1 MREITDQTKIR
12 NWISEHH
19 IQDCFDTTDLEFQAY
34 QYEKGEYLTTPGGPF
49 QNILF
54 LISGTIRIYGV
65 RQDGSMSPV
74 TQSSDNMLIGDLE
87 YHDNGTS
94 SFFTEARSTVIC
106 LSLSVNRYRPLLDRD
121 LRFLH
126 VLLASCSVK
135 LRSFASFDTATHT
148 VEERILMYM
157 RNSSPYREIHGIENA
172 VLNLRCSRRQLQRTL
187 KKLCENGQIEKTGK
201 GHYRLKDKSSEMIS
215 S

>member
-1 MREITDQTKIR
+1 MREITNQVKIQHWITKHHIR
-12 NWISEHH
+12 NF
-19 IQDCFDTTDLEFQAY
+19 FDTPNLEFQAY
-34 QYEKGEYLTTPGGPF
+34 QYEKGEYLTTPGGPL

-74 TQSSDNMLIGDLE
+74 TQISNNTLIGDLE

-94 SFFTEARSTVIC
+94 GFFTEARSTVIC
-106 LSLSVNRYRPLLDRD
+106 LSLSVNRYRSLLDRD

-126 VLLASCSVK
+126 VLLASCSIK
-135 LRSFASFDTATHT
+135 LRSFASFDTAAHT

-157 RNSSPYREIHGIENA
+157 HNSSPDREINGIENA
-172 VLNLRCSRRQLQRTL
+172 VINLRCSRRQLQRTL
-187 KKLCENGQIEKTGK
+187 KKLCENGQIKKIGK
-201 GHYRLKDKSSEMIS
+201 GHYRLNDE
-215 S
+215 

>member
-1 MREITDQTKIR
+1 MREITDQLKIR
-12 NWISEHH
+12 SWIAEHH
-19 IQDCFDTTDLEFQAY
+19 IQDCFDTPNLEFQAY
-34 QYEKGEYLTTPGGPF
+34 QYEKGEYLTTPGGPL

-74 TQSSDNMLIGDLE
+74 TQSSNNTLIGDLE

-94 SFFTEARSTVIC
+94 GFFTEARSTVIC
-106 LSLSVNRYRPLLDRD
+106 VSLSINRYRTLLDRD

-135 LRSFASFDTATHT
+135 LRSFASFDTAAHT

-157 RNSSPYREIHGIENA
+157 QNSTPTKEINGIEKA
-172 VLNLRCSRRQLQRTL
+172 VINLRCSRRQLQRTL
-187 KKLCENGQIEKTGK
+187 KKLCENGRIEKIDK
-201 GHYRLKDKSSEMIS
+201 GRYRLKDT
-215 S
+215 